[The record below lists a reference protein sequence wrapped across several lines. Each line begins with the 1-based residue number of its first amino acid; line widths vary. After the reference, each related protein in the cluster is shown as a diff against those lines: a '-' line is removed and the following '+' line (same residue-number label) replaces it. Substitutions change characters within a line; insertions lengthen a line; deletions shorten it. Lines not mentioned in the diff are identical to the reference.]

1 MVGGDLAFSFTV
13 VQDYLTFFHTKPSG
27 YIPRQ
32 FDYNGTEPSWG
43 PGELVQERWGLDT
56 YQPFNN
62 ELETISRRLMIGD
75 DNDEENLRET
85 IRDRLDVFLANF
97 NNRLQLHID
106 NKANPHGT
114 TAEKLGLGLVR
125 NLPVATAAEAL
136 ALGSNDAYMTPKLAW
151 AVSDTWASAPLNDHT
166 NLTAS
171 NPHGVTPALMNSH
184 PWQDV
189 TANIESKQLKGST
202 IHNTRTMLYQGTWHS
217 YEAYVA
223 KLRKNLSAA
232 YFPNGILQPAK
243 MGAGPL
249 EASAVMRGD
258 RRWSRVSDIL
268 AEYVSTPAASFNAI
282 VVNTYDPNVAM
293 NMVRSTWPYEPVG
306 STVFARCL
314 VTVQQ
319 GWGNGETHYDV
330 NQDYAF
336 VMTPSGWVMA

>member
-1 MVGGDLAFSFTV
+1 
-13 VQDYLTFFHTKPSG
+13 
-27 YIPRQ
+27 
-32 FDYNGTEPSWG
+32 
-43 PGELVQERWGLDT
+43 
-56 YQPFNN
+56 
-62 ELETISRRLMIGD
+62 MIGD

-97 NNRLQLHID
+97 INRLQLHID